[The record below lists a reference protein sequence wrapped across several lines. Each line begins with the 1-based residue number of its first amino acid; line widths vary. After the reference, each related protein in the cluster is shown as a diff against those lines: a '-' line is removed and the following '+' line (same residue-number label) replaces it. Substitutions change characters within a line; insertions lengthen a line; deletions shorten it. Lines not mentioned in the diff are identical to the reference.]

1 MELFEK
7 QEYTL
12 NKTMIS
18 ILSKKKKKEHGME
31 RERTRSV
38 FEKVVAAAV
47 CFARFRKQS
56 NITNLNKKN

>member
-47 CFARFRKQS
+47 LFC
-56 NITNLNKKN
+56 